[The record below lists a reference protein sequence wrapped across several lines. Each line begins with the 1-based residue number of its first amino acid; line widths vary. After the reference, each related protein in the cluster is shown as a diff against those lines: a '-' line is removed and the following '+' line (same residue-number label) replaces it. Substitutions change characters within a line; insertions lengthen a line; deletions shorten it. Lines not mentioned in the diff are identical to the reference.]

1 MAPCSLTHSTNSHL
15 SAATISLALT
25 TQPFKP
31 CLIFLVPKTLSSLT
45 RSPLVLSPSSPFPF
59 PPLPVPPCSPSH
71 PFPLFLILPHLCA
84 SSPPAPQLS
93 FCGRWAVHSSAVRA
107 RGAAVPPEFLRSVG
121 SPVLYGHVVQLF
133 HVSSGKFVSVKRT
146 QSELEKSHLKV
157 VLQRRGDMGS
167 WFTVTPAYKIK
178 REGEHV
184 AFGDAATFM
193 SVKFSGAGLRLS
205 DASFD
210 VTVSG
215 CHPYVIDS
223 REVNAGPEVGRWKLI
238 PYALHESKLLNARHL
253 LRGGDAVVV
262 THRASEM
269 HLVCDE
275 GQVFFEARGQNEPG
289 GGRVSSNALWRLQPL
304 TVEWGGRF
312 ASGDQQ
318 FHLKHLATGLYLES
332 RRLLHSNTCL
342 DMRGE
347 DFRGMVGVT
356 ELYKKPGTVWRIG
369 AVGQGTERHVIPY
382 HTLIQCHGVHGYMS
396 GGSGDYYK
404 ARWASPGAAGSLSFA
419 SSFSAAAAAAA
430 VNAVGAASA
439 AAAAVSSGFASGVC
453 VDGDG
458 DRDGGEEDEEEAL
471 MGRRPAGL
479 TSVWDQKSVP
489 FSPSLSPS
497 HWLSLSLA
505 SSSAQESDS
514 TRCLKNFVLALDE
527 IDPIDD
533 CTDDEVLKASI
544 RTSGLIQVLFKYGPV
559 VAEELQRLIRCLVI
573 SDMPDVLNLRGP
585 PNRTYQV
592 FVSEQKVLAVV
603 VSVLQILLISK
614 GLPQRCLSDC
624 DTFFEGFD
632 LRRLCKL
639 MNRFLQAACQQF
651 RPGQDQLAPYVPLL
665 DQLVGNEIYT
675 SGTIMAIFADNERII
690 SRVTVDNVSGYER
703 KSGKVGMGLWCVGL
717 VGKIRQRVTNCRMF
731 QRPRDIRFLNIICS
745 SEGAPVRSNQ
755 NVVVDILR
763 ENADILVQARPAPS
777 RLVRGGQ
784 TLILRRWDGLEVD
797 CEAYADLQQLGPHS
811 DSIRRTPQVT
821 SISKLSKKSPSV
833 LFLHF
838 PSHQSPPPLLP
849 HPSEVLF
856 LFYVVSLELY
866 CTLCLQRNRKAIDW
880 LIEDSHLYGL
890 DYGTLRMVVFNP
902 ALPFFLP
909 QKWIPPI
916 PGAVSLLRG
925 LAGAVLHAVSAAQP
939 QGHRLA
945 DRGQPPVRAGLW
957 HAAHGRLQPRPA
969 LLPASK
975 MDSSH
980 PVSPLFLSPP
990 PPAPH
995 LPHRPEVLFLFYVVS
1010 LELYCTLCLQRNRKA
1025 IDWLIEDSH
1034 LYGLDYGTL
1043 RMVRNRK
1050 AIDWLIEDS
1059 HLYGLDYGTLRMVVF
1074 NPALPFFLRTNCCRL
1089 LTRMYLDREPFEL
1102 VSQGS
1107 VMLTW
1112 PTIDDSDAETLSE
1125 PDHVN
1130 MAMADP
1136 FSAFPGKAP
1145 EREFGELKA
1154 RTLAYLHSTRLSSAC
1169 SAGQSALTLA
1179 VLQMAS
1185 IMLQFGLFGNFSQ
1198 VAERE
1203 FEELKTTHTLAFF
1216 ETS

>member
-1 MAPCSLTHSTNSHL
+1 MSAGDKLTYGDTVC
-15 SAATISLALT
+15 LAGIELNG
-25 TQPFKP
+25 
-31 CLIFLVPKTLSSLT
+31 LLSSSGLIDERVRFEILDDGT
-45 RSPLVLSPSSPFPF
+45 EVPPNLDFCKFEVRIKYQYSSHKQKKEGSDSSPAPGGGFMF
-59 PPLPVPPCSPSH
+59 
-71 PFPLFLILPHLCA
+71 
-84 SSPPAPQLS
+84 SS
-93 FCGRWAVHSSAVRA
+93 GGAVAAQTSSESESLQKAEQA
-107 RGAAVPPEFLRSVG
+107 FNNAEFLRSVG

-238 PYALHESKLLNARHL
+238 PYALHESKLPNARHL
-253 LRGGDAVVV
+253 LRGSDAVVV

-275 GQVFFEARGQNEPG
+275 GQVFFEARAQTEP

-304 TVEWGGRF
+304 SVEWGGRF
-312 ASGDQQ
+312 ASGDQP

-332 RRLLHSNTCL
+332 RRLAHSNSCL

-356 ELYKKPGTVWRIG
+356 ELYKKPGTMWRIG
-369 AVGQGTERHVIPY
+369 AVGQGHERHVIPY
-382 HTLIQCHGVHGYMS
+382 HTLIQCHGLHGFMS

-404 ARWASPGAAGSLSFA
+404 ARWAAGPAAGSLSFA

-430 VNAVGAASA
+430 VGAVGSAASA
-439 AAAAVSSGFASGVC
+439 ADGSSGFVSAAC
-453 VDGDG
+453 VDADADG
-458 DRDGGEEDEEEAL
+458 DGGEEEEEEAL

-479 TSVWDQKSVP
+479 TSVWDQKDALVFEGAP
-489 FSPSLSPS
+489 PAAVNLI
-497 HWLSLSLA
+497 LT
-505 SSSAQESDS
+505 ESDS
-514 TRCLKNFVLALDE
+514 TRSLKNFVLALDD

-559 VAEELQRLIRCLVI
+559 VAEELQRLIRCLVV

-690 SRVTVDNVSGYER
+690 SRVTVEN
-703 KSGKVGMGLWCVGL
+703 
-717 VGKIRQRVTNCRMF
+717 IRQRVTNCRMF

-811 DSIRRTPQVT
+811 DSIRRMPQ
-821 SISKLSKKSPSV
+821 
-833 LFLHF
+833 
-838 PSHQSPPPLLP
+838 
-849 HPSEVLF
+849 EVLF

-890 DYGTLRMVVFNP
+890 DY
-902 ALPFFLP
+902 A
-909 QKWIPPI
+909 
-916 PGAVSLLRG
+916 
-925 LAGAVLHAVSAAQP
+925 
-939 QGHRLA
+939 
-945 DRGQPPVRAGLW
+945 
-957 HAAHGRLQPRPA
+957 
-969 LLPASK
+969 
-975 MDSSH
+975 
-980 PVSPLFLSPP
+980 
-990 PPAPH
+990 
-995 LPHRPEVLFLFYVVS
+995 
-1010 LELYCTLCLQRNRKA
+1010 
-1025 IDWLIEDSH
+1025 
-1034 LYGLDYGTL
+1034 
-1043 RMVRNRK
+1043 
-1050 AIDWLIEDS
+1050 
-1059 HLYGLDYGTLRMVVF
+1059 TLRMVVF

-1112 PTIDDSDAETLSE
+1112 PTIDDSDAETLTE

-1154 RTLAYLHSTRLSSAC
+1154 CTLAYLHGTRLSSAC

-1179 VLQMAS
+1179 VLQMGS

-1198 VAERE
+1198 DWDSSIAQVVAAIIPLLDGRSEPWDGSCRLR
-1203 FEELKTTHTLAFF
+1203 FENQHEPHSSAVMEAKTIMCAMLMYIFDMRINWCISIAFDCYCDLSDRTIANF
-1216 ETS
+1216 WDMPLLLSRPSDPFSSAYPSSVADATTML